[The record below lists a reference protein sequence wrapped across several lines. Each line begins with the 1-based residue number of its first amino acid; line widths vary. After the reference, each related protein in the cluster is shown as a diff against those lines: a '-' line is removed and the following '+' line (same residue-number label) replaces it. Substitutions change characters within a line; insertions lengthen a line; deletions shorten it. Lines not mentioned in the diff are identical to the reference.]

1 MIYVFGHKNPDTD
14 SVASAIALSNLK
26 KSLGYETVPCILGN
40 INKETKYIL
49 DYLKIDY
56 PMIIDNVKTQIKDL
70 DYDEVKGI
78 SPKQSILYTYKLME
92 ENKIR
97 TLPITDKKGCLQGLV
112 TMKDIAMGLIKGDFY
127 HLKTSLENIASDI
140 GGRILVSNDEEI
152 EGRIYIIS
160 YYRDTLAQNE
170 ILTKDSIVIVGDRYD
185 IIDYA
190 IDCGVKLLI
199 ITGSENIPYKY
210 VEKAQGKKVNLIVV
224 NTDTYTISKLINQ
237 CNYVSSIMMDKNIA
251 KFNENEYL
259 EDVKEELANNKHSYY
274 PIVNDDNTFLGFI
287 SRRHLLKPKKKR
299 VILVD
304 HNEYSQSALGL
315 NEADILEIVD
325 HHKIGDISTLAPI
338 SFRNV
343 PVGSTCTIVFQMY
356 KEHNVEIDEKMAGIL
371 ISGIISDTLLLK
383 SPTTTEFDKL
393 AVDELNS
400 IIDIDINDFAMKM
413 FKAGTSLEGQSI
425 EEIFYKDFK
434 EFNAWGN
441 KIGIGQVFTLDIED
455 VLNRKEEFL
464 DFINGMHEN
473 KDYYVTLLLITDILK
488 NGSYI
493 LFKSNNN
500 NIISKAFDIE
510 SHQGIFVEDVVSR
523 KKQVIPKLVEAINM
537 ISAENICRSYY
548 NLIVMKG

>member
-1 MIYVFGHKNPDTD
+1 MIYIFGHKNPDTD
-14 SVASAIALSNLK
+14 SVTSTIALSNLK
-26 KSLGYETVPCILGN
+26 NSLGCETVSCILGN

-49 DYLKIDY
+49 DYLEIDY
-56 PMIIDNVKTQIKDL
+56 PMVIDNVKTQIKDL
-70 DYDEVKGI
+70 DYDKVEGI
-78 SPKQSILYTYKLME
+78 SPKNSILYTYKLME

-97 TLPITDKKGCLQGLV
+97 TLSITDENDGLQGLV

-127 HLKTSLENIASDI
+127 HLKTSLKNIANDI
-140 GGRILVSNDEEI
+140 DGRILVANDEEV
-152 EGRIYIIS
+152 EGRIYVIS

-170 ILTKDSIVIVGDRYD
+170 ILTENSIVIVGDRYD

-199 ITGSENIPYKY
+199 ITGGKKVPHKY
-210 VEKAQGKKVNLIVV
+210 IEKAQSKKVNLIVV
-224 NTDTYTISKLINQ
+224 NSDTYTISKLINQ
-237 CNYVSSIMMDKNIA
+237 CNHVSSIMMTKDIA

-259 EDVKEELANNKHSYY
+259 EDVKEELITNKHSYY

-287 SRRHLLKPKKKR
+287 SRRHLLKPKKKN

-304 HNEYSQSALGL
+304 HNEYSQSAEGL
-315 NEADILEIVD
+315 NEAEILEIID
-325 HHKIGDISTLAPI
+325 HHKIGDISTLSPI
-338 SFRNV
+338 SFRNL

-356 KEHNVEIDEKMAGIL
+356 KEHSVPIDYKMAGIL

-383 SPTTTEFDKL
+383 SPTTTEFDKA

-400 IIDIDINDFAMKM
+400 IIGLNIDSFAMDM
-413 FKAGTSLEGQSI
+413 FKAGTSLEGQNI

-434 EFNAWGN
+434 EFNALGK

-464 DFINGMHEN
+464 DFMKEMHEN
-473 KDYYVTLLLITDILK
+473 KDYFVTLLLITDILK

-493 LFKSNNN
+493 LFQSNNN
-500 NIISKAFDIE
+500 SIISKAFDME
-510 SHQGIFVEDVVSR
+510 SHQGMFIRDVVSR
-523 KKQVIPKLVEAINM
+523 KKQIIPKLVEAINM
-537 ISAENICRSYY
+537 LR
-548 NLIVMKG
+548 